1 MPVDLT
7 VDQSASRRAGRGG
20 TAAGGAVRPAVRRA
34 GTLAGA
40 LATVQLAALL
50 AAQRVFAEPSPTGTA
65 SPSPT
70 ATPNASCP
78 DLPISGNGILCVDK
92 PGGGASLPGSG
103 TVGTVTDPLGALA
116 KGCAQAAVWVVRKLS
131 GAIDGTTEVDFTNA
145 SFLQQYAVV
154 FAASTVVTL
163 VLWLLA
169 VTKRAVRG
177 APLTTAISEAIGFL
191 WLTVVASAFTPLILY
206 TVVSATDG
214 LTKAIAVGTKS
225 DTGTYLGGFADTLE
239 KGDIGGG
246 PLILIITSLVAVLAA
261 AVLWIELLIRAA
273 MLYVGALLGTA
284 VYAGLVDKQLW
295 KHVRRWAGVML
306 AVDLAKPII
315 VIILGLAGAV
325 SAGAGASDDFAR
337 VLSGLA
343 ILFLSIFASA
353 AVYRFVPGFGDEI
366 MNMRHARASAV
377 SAGSAMING
386 TANFMRQG
394 ISTHGDRGAPGGGGG
409 GGAGGGSVAPGIA
422 AHASRAPSTP
432 PQAGPPAQATG
443 PVRDSNPAKG
453 G

>member
-1 MPVDLT
+1 MPVDQT
-7 VDQSASRRAGRGG
+7 TRRS
-20 TAAGGAVRPAVRRA
+20 TVRRA
-34 GTLAGA
+34 GALASAMASLQLAG
-40 LATVQLAALL
+40 LL
-50 AAQRVFAEPSPTGTA
+50 MAQRVFADPTPTPS
-65 SPSPT
+65 
-70 ATPNASCP
+70 ATPTCQKV
-78 DLPISGNGILCVDK
+78 DLPIPGSDAGCAPNGAVVI
-92 PGGGASLPGSG
+92 PGSG
-103 TVGTVTDPLGALA
+103 AVGTATDPLGSLA
-116 KGCAQAAVWVVRKLS
+116 KGCAQAAAWVVRKLS
-131 GAIDGTTEVDFTNA
+131 GAIDGTTQVDFTNA

-154 FAASTVVTL
+154 FAASTIITL

-177 APLTTAISEAIGFL
+177 APLTTAVSEAIGFL

-239 KGDIGGG
+239 KGDMGGG
-246 PLILIITSLVAVLAA
+246 PLILIIVSLVAVLAA

-295 KHVRRWAGVML
+295 KHVRRWAGVMV

-325 SAGAGASDDFAR
+325 ATGAGANDDFAR

-366 MNMRHARASAV
+366 MSMRHARASAV

-386 TANFMRQG
+386 TANLMKQG
-394 ISTHGDRGAPGGGGG
+394 ITTHGDRGPQGAGGG

-422 AHASRAPSTP
+422 AHAGRTPAPP
-432 PQAGPPAQATG
+432 PQAGPPQQASV
-443 PVRDSNPAKG
+443 PIRDSNPAKG

>member
-1 MPVDLT
+1 MPVDQT
-7 VDQSASRRAGRGG
+7 SHRS
-20 TAAGGAVRPAVRRA
+20 TARRA

-40 LATVQLAALL
+40 LVGLQVAALL
-50 AAQRVFAEPSPTGTA
+50 AAQRVFAEPSPT
-65 SPSPT
+65 PS
-70 ATPNASCP
+70 ATPTCQKV
-78 DLPISGNGILCVDK
+78 DLPIPGSDAGCAPNGATVI
-92 PGGGASLPGSG
+92 PGGTIGSM
-103 TVGTVTDPLGALA
+103 TDPLGSLA
-116 KGCAQAAVWVVRKLS
+116 KGCAQAAAWVVRKLS
-131 GAIDGTTEVDFTNA
+131 SAIDGTTQVDFTNV

-154 FAASTVVTL
+154 FAVSTVITL

-177 APLTTAISEAIGFL
+177 APLTTAFTEAIGFL

-206 TVVSATDG
+206 TVVSVTDG

-239 KGDIGGG
+239 KGDMGGG
-246 PLILIITSLVAVLAA
+246 PLILIIVSLVAVLAA

-295 KHVRRWAGVML
+295 KHVRRWAGVMV

-315 VIILGLAGAV
+315 VVILGLAGAV
-325 SAGAGASDDFAR
+325 ATGAGATDDFAR

-353 AVYRFVPGFGDEI
+353 AVYRFVPGFGDELL
-366 MNMRHARASAV
+366 NMRSARASAV

-386 TANFMRQG
+386 TANLMKQG
-394 ISTHGDRGAPGGGGG
+394 ITTHGDRGPVGASGGG

-422 AHASRAPSTP
+422 AHAGRTPAPP
-432 PQAGPPAQATG
+432 PQAGPPQG
-443 PVRDSNPAKG
+443 SVPIRDSNSAKG

>member
-1 MPVDLT
+1 MPVDQT
-7 VDQSASRRAGRGG
+7 TRRSI
-20 TAAGGAVRPAVRRA
+20 VRRA
-34 GTLAGA
+34 ATLAGA
-40 LATVQLAALL
+40 MASLQLAALL
-50 AAQRVFAEPSPTGTA
+50 TAQRVFADPSPT
-65 SPSPT
+65 PS
-70 ATPNASCP
+70 ATPTCQKV
-78 DLPISGNGILCVDK
+78 DLPIPGSDAGCAPNGAVVI
-92 PGGGASLPGSG
+92 PGSG
-103 TVGTVTDPLGALA
+103 TVGTVTDPLGSLA
-116 KGCAQAAVWVVRKLS
+116 KGCAQAAAWVVRKLS
-131 GAIDGTTEVDFTNA
+131 GAIDGTTQVDFTNA

-154 FAASTVVTL
+154 FAASTIITL

-177 APLTTAISEAIGFL
+177 VPLTTAISEAIGFL

-239 KGDIGGG
+239 KGDTGGG
-246 PLILIITSLVAVLAA
+246 PLILIIVSLVAVLAA

-295 KHVRRWAGVML
+295 KHVRRWAGVMV

-325 SAGAGASDDFAR
+325 ATGAGANDDFAR

-353 AVYRFVPGFGDEI
+353 TVYRFVPGFGDE
-366 MNMRHARASAV
+366 MLNMRRARASAV

-386 TANFMRQG
+386 TANLMKQG
-394 ISTHGDRGAPGGGGG
+394 ITTHGDRGPQAAGTGG

-422 AHASRAPSTP
+422 AHAGRTPAPP
-432 PQAGPPAQATG
+432 PQAGPPPQA
-443 PVRDSNPAKG
+443 PVPIRDSNPAKG

>member
-1 MPVDLT
+1 MPADG
-7 VDQSASRRAGRGG
+7 SSF
-20 TAAGGAVRPAVRRA
+20 VRRA
-34 GTLAGA
+34 GALSGA
-40 LATVQLAALL
+40 LAALQLTALVT
-50 AAQRVFAEPSPTGTA
+50 AQQVFADPTPSP
-65 SPSPT
+65 
-70 ATPNASCP
+70 SCTKINIP
-78 DLPISGNGILCVDK
+78 V
-92 PGGGASLPGSG
+92 PGSDQVCPPPGATVIPG
-103 TVGTVTDPLGALA
+103 TGAVGGVTDPLGSLA
-116 KGCAQAAVWVVRKLS
+116 KGCAQAAAWVVRKLS
-131 GAIDGTTEVDFTNA
+131 GAIDGTTQVDFTNA
-145 SFLQQYAVV
+145 AFLQQYAVV
-154 FAASTVVTL
+154 FAGSTIVTL
-163 VLWLLA
+163 LLWLLA

-177 APLTTAISEAIGFL
+177 APLTTAISEAVGFL

-239 KGDIGGG
+239 KGTMGGG
-246 PLILIITSLVAVLAA
+246 PLILIIVSLVAVLAA

-295 KHVRRWAGVML
+295 KHVRRWAGLMV

-325 SAGAGASDDFAR
+325 ATGAGADDDFAR

-353 AVYRFVPGFGDEI
+353 AVYRFVPGFGDE
-366 MNMRHARASAV
+366 MLAMRSARASAV

-386 TANFMRQG
+386 PANLVKQG
-394 ISTHGDRGAPGGGGG
+394 ISAHGSRGGPQTANASGP
-409 GGAGGGSVAPGIA
+409 GGGSVSPGIA
-422 AHASRAPSTP
+422 AHAGRTPAPP
-432 PQAGPPAQATG
+432 PQAPPVT
-443 PVRDSNPAKG
+443 RESNPAKG

>member
-1 MPVDLT
+1 MRADGGRTTIPRVLARLSGGAALGLLT
-7 VDQSASRRAGRGG
+7 VVL
-20 TAAGGAVRPAVRRA
+20 TARQ
-34 GTLAGA
+34 A
-40 LATVQLAALL
+40 LA
-50 AAQRVFAEPSPTGTA
+50 E
-65 SPSPT
+65 PSPT
-70 ATPNASCP
+70 ATPTPTPSTPNSNCP
-78 DLPISGNGILCVDK
+78 GIPLPGNDVYCAPG
-92 PGGGASLPGSG
+92 GGGASLPGSG
-103 TVGTVTDPLGALA
+103 TVGTVTDPLGSLA
-116 KGCAQAAVWVVRKLS
+116 KGCAQAAAWVVRKLS

-154 FAASTVVTL
+154 FAASTIVTL

-177 APLTTAISEAIGFL
+177 APLATAISEAIGFL

-239 KGDIGGG
+239 KGDMGGG

-295 KHVRRWAGVML
+295 KHVRRWAGVMV

-366 MNMRHARASAV
+366 MSMRSARASAV

-394 ISTHGDRGAPGGGGG
+394 ISTHGDRGPQPGGGGG

-422 AHASRAPSTP
+422 AHAARTPP
-432 PQAGPPAQATG
+432 PQAGPPAQASA
-443 PVRDSNPAKG
+443 PSRDSNPAKG

>member
-1 MPVDLT
+1 MRRASALGGALT
-7 VDQSASRRAGRGG
+7 VFQLTVLL
-20 TAAGGAVRPAVRRA
+20 TAR
-34 GTLAGA
+34 
-40 LATVQLAALL
+40 Q
-50 AAQRVFAEPSPTGTA
+50 VFADPTPGA
-65 SPSPT
+65 SPSCKI
-70 ATPNASCP
+70 N
-78 DLPISGNGILCVDK
+78 LPIPSADKACAQAPAGATVIPGNGTV
-92 PGGGASLPGSG
+92 AS
-103 TVGTVTDPLGALA
+103 VTDPLGALA
-116 KGCAQAAVWVVRKLS
+116 KDCAQGAAWLVRQLS
-131 GAIDGTTEVDFTNA
+131 GAIDGTTQVDFTNA
-145 SFLQQYAVV
+145 AFLQQYAVV
-154 FAASTVVTL
+154 FAGSTVITL

-177 APLTTAISEAIGFL
+177 APLTTAISEAVGFL

-206 TVVSATDG
+206 TVVSVTDG
-214 LTKAIAVGTKS
+214 LTTAIAAGTKS

-239 KGDIGGG
+239 KGTIGGG
-246 PLILIITSLVAVLAA
+246 PLILIIISLVAVLAA
-261 AVLWIELLIRAA
+261 AVLWLELLIRAA

-295 KHVRRWAGVML
+295 KHVRRWAGVMI

-325 SAGAGASDDFAR
+325 ATGAGASNDFST

-353 AVYRFVPGFGDEI
+353 SVYRFVPGFGDELLH
-366 MNMRHARASAV
+366 MRSARASAV

-386 TANFMRQG
+386 PANLVKQG
-394 ISTHGDRGAPGGGGG
+394 ISAHGSRGGAETANASGSG

-422 AHASRAPSTP
+422 AHATRTPVPP
-432 PQAGPPAQATG
+432 PQAPPVT
-443 PVRDSNPAKG
+443 SNPGKG

>member
-1 MPVDLT
+1 MT
-7 VDQSASRRAGRGG
+7 VAPPAARRGPRRG
-20 TAAGGAVRPAVRRA
+20 TAAGGAPRTAVRRA

-40 LATVQLAALL
+40 LATLQLGALL
-50 AAQRVFAEPSPTGTA
+50 AAQRVFAEPSPTGSPSA

-70 ATPNASCP
+70 ATCQKV
-78 DLPISGNGILCVDK
+78 DLPIPGSDAGCAPNGAVVI
-92 PGGGASLPGSG
+92 PGSG
-103 TVGTVTDPLGALA
+103 TVGSVTDPLGSLA
-116 KGCAQAAVWVVRKLS
+116 KGCAQAAAWVVRKLS
-131 GAIDGTTEVDFTNA
+131 GSIDGTTEVDFTNA

-154 FAASTVVTL
+154 FAASTIITL

-177 APLTTAISEAIGFL
+177 APLATAISEAIGFL
-191 WLTVVASAFTPLILY
+191 WLTVIASAFTPLILY

-295 KHVRRWAGVML
+295 KHVRRWAGVMV

-353 AVYRFVPGFGDEI
+353 SVYRFVPGFGDEM
-366 MNMRHARASAV
+366 MNMRRARASAV

-394 ISTHGDRGAPGGGGG
+394 ISTHGDRGPQAGGGGG
-409 GGAGGGSVAPGIA
+409 GSGAGGGSVAPGIA
-422 AHASRAPSTP
+422 AHAARTPAPP
-432 PQAGPPAQATG
+432 AQAGPPAQSSGA
-443 PVRDSNPAKG
+443 VRDSNPAKG

>member
-1 MPVDLT
+1 M
-7 VDQSASRRAGRGG
+7 ASRA
-20 TAAGGAVRPAVRRA
+20 
-34 GTLAGA
+34 
-40 LATVQLAALL
+40 
-50 AAQRVFAEPSPTGTA
+50 FAEPSP
-65 SPSPT
+65 SPS
-70 ATPNASCP
+70 ASNNC
-78 DLPISGNGILCVDK
+78 DVLPLPGSDVYCASK
-92 PGGGASLPGSG
+92 PGGSIPGGG
-103 TVGTVTDPLGALA
+103 TVSNVTDPLGSLA
-116 KGCAQAAVWVVRKLS
+116 KSCAQAAAWVVRNLS
-131 GAIDGTTEVDFTNA
+131 GAIDGTTQVDFTNA

-154 FAASTVVTL
+154 FAVSTVITL

-177 APLTTAISEAIGFL
+177 APLTSAFSEAIGFL

-206 TVVSATDG
+206 TVVSVTDG
-214 LTKAIAVGTKS
+214 LTKAIAVGTKT
-225 DTGTYLGGFADTLE
+225 DTGSYLGGFADTLE
-239 KGDIGGG
+239 KGNVGGG
-246 PLILIITSLVAVLAA
+246 PLILVLVSLVAVLAA

-315 VIILGLAGAV
+315 VVILGLAGAV
-325 SAGAGASDDFAR
+325 ATGAGAGDDFAR

-353 AVYRFVPGFGDEI
+353 AIYRFVPGFGDEI
-366 MNMRHARASAV
+366 LNMRQARANAV
-377 SAGSAMING
+377 QAGSAMING
-386 TANFMRQG
+386 TANLMKQG
-394 ISTHGDRGAPGGGGG
+394 ITTHGDRGQASGGGG

-422 AHASRAPSTP
+422 AHAGRTPAPP
-432 PQAGPPAQATG
+432 PQAGPPQAA
-443 PVRDSNPAKG
+443 PVPIRDSNPAKG

>member
-1 MPVDLT
+1 MPADGARR
-7 VDQSASRRAGRGG
+7 SARFRLGVVVSAF
-20 TAAGGAVRPAVRRA
+20 
-34 GTLAGA
+34 A
-40 LATVQLAALL
+40 LAQTMAMRV
-50 AAQRVFAEPSPTGTA
+50 AQQAFAEPSP
-65 SPSPT
+65 SPT
-70 ATPNASCP
+70 PGATNTSCP
-78 DLPISGNGILCVDK
+78 GIPLPGDNVYCS
-92 PGGGASLPGSG
+92 PGGGTSLPGSG
-103 TVGTVTDPLGALA
+103 TVGSVTDPLGSLA
-116 KGCAQAAVWVVRKLS
+116 KGCAQAAAWVVRKLS
-131 GAIDGTTEVDFTNA
+131 TAIDGTTQVDFTNA

-154 FAASTVVTL
+154 FAGSTIITL

-177 APLTTAISEAIGFL
+177 APLTTAIGEAIGFL
-191 WLTVVASAFTPLILY
+191 WLTVVASAFTPLILF

-239 KGDIGGG
+239 KGDMGGG
-246 PLILIITSLVAVLAA
+246 PLILIIVSLVAVLAA

-295 KHVRRWAGVML
+295 KHVRRWAGLMV

-325 SAGAGASDDFAR
+325 ASGAGATDDFAR

-353 AVYRFVPGFGDEI
+353 AVYRFVPGFGDE
-366 MNMRHARASAV
+366 MVNMRNARAGAV

-386 TANFMRQG
+386 PANLVKQG
-394 ISTHGDRGAPGGGGG
+394 ISAHGSRGGPQAANAAG
-409 GGAGGGSVAPGIA
+409 GGGSVAPGIA
-422 AHASRAPSTP
+422 AHGSRTAAPP
-432 PQAGPPAQATG
+432 QQAGPPA
-443 PVRDSNPAKG
+443 PIRDSNPAKG

>member
-1 MPVDLT
+1 MPADGGSGSL
-7 VDQSASRRAGRGG
+7 RRGLARVGG
-20 TAAGGAVRPAVRRA
+20 GLVAGGLSVVLMARPA
-34 GTLAGA
+34 L
-40 LATVQLAALL
+40 
-50 AAQRVFAEPSPTGTA
+50 AEPSPT
-65 SPSPT
+65 PSPGGT
-70 ATPNASCP
+70 NTNCP
-78 DLPISGNGILCVDK
+78 GIPLPGNDVYCA
-92 PGGGASLPGSG
+92 PGGTSSLPGSS
-103 TVGTVTDPLGALA
+103 TVGSVADPLGSLA
-116 KGCAQAAVWVVRKLS
+116 KGCAQAAAWVVRKLS
-131 GAIDGTTEVDFTNA
+131 GAIDGTTQVDFTNA

-154 FAASTVVTL
+154 FAASTIITL

-177 APLTTAISEAIGFL
+177 APLATAFAEAIGFL

-214 LTKAIAVGTKS
+214 LTSAIAAGTKS

-239 KGDIGGG
+239 KGDLGGG
-246 PLILIITSLVAVLAA
+246 PLILIIVSLVAVLAA

-325 SAGAGASDDFAR
+325 ATGAGANDDFAR

-366 MNMRHARASAV
+366 MNMRQARASAV

-386 TANFMRQG
+386 TANLVKQG
-394 ISTHGDRGAPGGGGG
+394 ISAHGDRGPQGASGSAA
-409 GGAGGGSVAPGIA
+409 GGAGGSVGSGIA
-422 AHASRAPSTP
+422 AHATRTPAPP
-432 PQAGPPAQATG
+432 PQAAPPAPAAV
-443 PVRDSNPAKG
+443 PIRDSNPAKG

>member
-1 MPVDLT
+1 MPVDQT
-7 VDQSASRRAGRGG
+7 THRS
-20 TAAGGAVRPAVRRA
+20 TARRA
-34 GTLAGA
+34 GTVVGA
-40 LATVQLAALL
+40 LVTLQVAVMM
-50 AAQRVFAEPSPTGTA
+50 AAQRVFAD
-65 SPSPT
+65 PSPT
-70 ATPNASCP
+70 ATPTCQKV
-78 DLPISGNGILCVDK
+78 DLPIPGSDAGCAPNGAVVI
-92 PGGGASLPGSG
+92 PGSG
-103 TVGTVTDPLGALA
+103 AVNNVTDPLGSLA
-116 KGCAQAAVWVVRKLS
+116 KGCAQAAAWVVRNLS
-131 GAIDGTTEVDFTNA
+131 GAIDGTTSVDFTNQ

-154 FAASTVVTL
+154 FAVSTVITL

-177 APLTTAISEAIGFL
+177 APLTTAISEAVGFL

-206 TVVSATDG
+206 TVVSVTDG

-239 KGDIGGG
+239 KGNVGGG
-246 PLILIITSLVAVLAA
+246 PLILVIVSLVAVLAA
-261 AVLWIELLIRAA
+261 AVLWIELVIRAA

-284 VYAGLVDKQLW
+284 VYAGLVDRQLW
-295 KHVRRWAGVML
+295 KHVRRWAGMML

-325 SAGAGASDDFAR
+325 ATGAGANDDFAR

-353 AVYRFVPGFGDEI
+353 AVYRFVPTFGDE
-366 MNMRHARASAV
+366 MLNMRRARASAV
-377 SAGSAMING
+377 QAGSAMING
-386 TANFMRQG
+386 TANLMKQG
-394 ISTHGDRGAPGGGGG
+394 ITTHGDRGPQAAGGG

-422 AHASRAPSTP
+422 AHAGRTPAPP
-432 PQAGPPAQATG
+432 PQAGPPQAA
-443 PVRDSNPAKG
+443 PVPIRDSNPAKG

>member
-1 MPVDLT
+1 MPADAGPGSVRRGLGRLAAGAVASVLPVVLT
-7 VDQSASRRAGRGG
+7 AGR
-20 TAAGGAVRPAVRRA
+20 A
-34 GTLAGA
+34 
-40 LATVQLAALL
+40 
-50 AAQRVFAEPSPTGTA
+50 FAEPSP
-65 SPSPT
+65 SPT
-70 ATPNASCP
+70 SGPTNTSCP
-78 DLPISGNGILCVDK
+78 GVPLPGNDVYCA
-92 PGGGASLPGSG
+92 PGGSGTLPGSG
-103 TVGTVTDPLGALA
+103 TVGSVTDPLGALA
-116 KGCAQAAVWVVRKLS
+116 KGCAQAASWVVRKLS
-131 GAIDGTTEVDFTNA
+131 GAIDGTTQVDFTNA

-154 FAASTVVTL
+154 FAASTIITL

-214 LTKAIAVGTKS
+214 LTTAIAVGTKS

-239 KGDIGGG
+239 KGDMGGG
-246 PLILIITSLVAVLAA
+246 PLILIIVSLVAVLAA
-261 AVLWIELLIRAA
+261 AVLWVELLIRAA

-325 SAGAGASDDFAR
+325 ATGAGANDDFAR

-353 AVYRFVPGFGDEI
+353 SVYRFVPGFGDEI
-366 MNMRHARASAV
+366 MSMRHARASAV

-386 TANFMRQG
+386 TANLVKQG
-394 ISTHGDRGAPGGGGG
+394 ISTHGDRGAQGGGGSPG
-409 GGAGGGSVAPGIA
+409 VGGGSVAPGIA
-422 AHASRAPSTP
+422 AHATRSPAPP
-432 PQAGPPAQATG
+432 PQASPASAST
-443 PVRDSNPAKG
+443 RDSNPAKG

>member
-1 MPVDLT
+1 M
-7 VDQSASRRAGRGG
+7 RFF
-20 TAAGGAVRPAVRRA
+20 VRRA
-34 GTLAGA
+34 GALGGA
-40 LATVQLAALL
+40 LAALQTTAL
-50 AAQRVFAEPSPTGTA
+50 ITAQRVFADPTP
-65 SPSPT
+65 SPSPSACT
-70 ATPNASCP
+70 
-78 DLPISGNGILCVDK
+78 GQ
-92 PGGGASLPGSG
+92 GGADWLGGNKLCPPPDATVIPGTG
-103 TVGTVTDPLGALA
+103 AVGTATDPLGSLA
-116 KGCAQAAVWVVRKLS
+116 KGCAQAAAWVVRKLS
-131 GAIDGTTEVDFTNA
+131 GAIDGTTQVDFTNA
-145 SFLQQYAVV
+145 AFLQQYAVV
-154 FAASTVVTL
+154 FAGSTVITL

-177 APLTTAISEAIGFL
+177 APLGQAISEAIGFL

-214 LTKAIAVGTKS
+214 LTAAISAGTKS

-239 KGDIGGG
+239 KGTLGGG
-246 PLILIITSLVAVLAA
+246 PLILIIVSLVAVLAA

-295 KHVRRWAGVML
+295 KHVRRWAGLML

-325 SAGAGASDDFAR
+325 ATGAGANDDFAR

-353 AVYRFVPGFGDEI
+353 AVYRFVPGFGDELQQ
-366 MNMRHARASAV
+366 MRRARASAV

-386 TANFMRQG
+386 PANLVKQG
-394 ISTHGDRGAPGGGGG
+394 ISAHGSRGGPQTANASSGS
-409 GGAGGGSVAPGIA
+409 GGGSVAPGIA
-422 AHASRAPSTP
+422 AHAGRTPGPSA
-432 PQAGPPAQATG
+432 QPPAPA
-443 PVRDSNPAKG
+443 SNPTKG

>member
-1 MPVDLT
+1 MPVDQT
-7 VDQSASRRAGRGG
+7 SHRS
-20 TAAGGAVRPAVRRA
+20 TARRA

-40 LATVQLAALL
+40 FAALQVAALL
-50 AAQRVFAEPSPTGTA
+50 AAQRVFAEPSPT
-65 SPSPT
+65 
-70 ATPNASCP
+70 ATPTPTTMPSANCP

-92 PGGGASLPGSG
+92 PGSGALPGGGAIGS
-103 TVGTVTDPLGALA
+103 VADPLGSLA
-116 KGCAQAAVWVVRKLS
+116 KGCAQAAAWVVRKLS
-131 GAIDGTTEVDFTNA
+131 SAIDGTTQVDFTNA

-154 FAASTVVTL
+154 FAVSTVITL

-177 APLTTAISEAIGFL
+177 APLATAFTEAIGFL

-206 TVVSATDG
+206 TVVSVTDG
-214 LTKAIAVGTKS
+214 LTKGIAVGTKS
-225 DTGTYLGGFADTLE
+225 DTGSYLGAFADTLE
-239 KGDIGGG
+239 KGDMGGG
-246 PLILIITSLVAVLAA
+246 PLILIIVSLVAVLAA

-295 KHVRRWAGVML
+295 KHVRRWAGVMV

-315 VIILGLAGAV
+315 VVILGLAGAV
-325 SAGAGASDDFAR
+325 ASGAGASDDFAR

-386 TANFMRQG
+386 TANLMKQG
-394 ISTHGDRGAPGGGGG
+394 ITTHGDRGPVGAGGGG

-422 AHASRAPSTP
+422 AHAGRTPAPP
-432 PQAGPPAQATG
+432 PQAGPPQTSV
-443 PVRDSNPAKG
+443 PIRDSNSAKG

>member
-1 MPVDLT
+1 M
-7 VDQSASRRAGRGG
+7 RRL
-20 TAAGGAVRPAVRRA
+20 AGGA
-34 GTLAGA
+34 LF
-40 LATVQLAALL
+40 AALSVPL
-50 AAQRVFAEPSPTGTA
+50 MAHRAMAEPSPT
-65 SPSPT
+65 PSPGVT
-70 ATPNASCP
+70 NTSCP
-78 DLPISGNGILCVDK
+78 GVPLPGNDVYCA
-92 PGGGASLPGSG
+92 PGGSGSLPGSG
-103 TVGTVTDPLGALA
+103 TVGNVADPLGSLA
-116 KGCAQAAVWVVRKLS
+116 KGCAQAAAWVVRKLS
-131 GAIDGTTEVDFTNA
+131 GAIDGTTKVDFTNA

-154 FAASTVVTL
+154 FAVSTVITL

-177 APLTTAISEAIGFL
+177 APLTTAFSEAIGFL

-206 TVVSATDG
+206 TVVSVTDG

-239 KGDIGGG
+239 KGDVGGG
-246 PLILIITSLVAVLAA
+246 PLILVIVSLVAVLAA

-295 KHVRRWAGVML
+295 KHVRRWAGVMV

-325 SAGAGASDDFAR
+325 ATGAGANDDFAR

-386 TANFMRQG
+386 TANLMKQG
-394 ISTHGDRGAPGGGGG
+394 ITTHGDRGPVGAGGG

-422 AHASRAPSTP
+422 AHAGRTPAPP
-432 PQAGPPAQATG
+432 AQAGPPQN
-443 PVRDSNPAKG
+443 PVPIRDSNPAKG

>member
-7 VDQSASRRAGRGG
+7 VDQSADRRAGRGG
-20 TAAGGAVRPAVRRA
+20 AAAGGAVRPAVRRA

-65 SPSPT
+65 SPSPS
-70 ATPNASCP
+70 ATCQKV
-78 DLPISGNGILCVDK
+78 DLPIPGSDAGCAPNGAVVI
-92 PGGGASLPGSG
+92 PGSG
-103 TVGTVTDPLGALA
+103 TVGAVADPLGALA

>member
-1 MPVDLT
+1 MT
-7 VDQSASRRAGRGG
+7 F
-20 TAAGGAVRPAVRRA
+20 
-34 GTLAGA
+34 
-40 LATVQLAALL
+40 
-50 AAQRVFAEPSPTGTA
+50 AQRVSAEPSPTPSATSSANNCDVLPLPGSDVYCA
-65 SPSPT
+65 SQ
-70 ATPNASCP
+70 
-78 DLPISGNGILCVDK
+78 
-92 PGGGASLPGSG
+92 GGGTSLPGSG
-103 TVGTVTDPLGALA
+103 TVGTVTDPLGSLA
-116 KGCAQAAVWVVRKLS
+116 KGCAQAAAWVVRKLS
-131 GAIDGTTEVDFTNA
+131 GAIDGTTQVDFTNA

-154 FAASTVVTL
+154 FAGSTIITL

-177 APLTTAISEAIGFL
+177 APLTTAIGEAIGFL
-191 WLTVVASAFTPLILY
+191 WLTVVASAFTPLILF

-239 KGDIGGG
+239 KGDMGGG
-246 PLILIITSLVAVLAA
+246 PLILIIVSLVAVLAA

-284 VYAGLVDKQLW
+284 VYAGLVDKELW
-295 KHVRRWAGVML
+295 KHVRRWAGLMV

-325 SAGAGASDDFAR
+325 ASGAGATDDFAR

-353 AVYRFVPGFGDEI
+353 AVYRFVPGFGDE
-366 MNMRHARASAV
+366 MVNMRNARAGAV

-386 TANFMRQG
+386 PANLVKQG
-394 ISTHGDRGAPGGGGG
+394 ISTHGSRGGPQAANAS

-422 AHASRAPSTP
+422 AHGSRTAAPP
-432 PQAGPPAQATG
+432 QQAGPPA
-443 PVRDSNPAKG
+443 PSRDINPAKG

>member
-1 MPVDLT
+1 MPADGNSSL
-7 VDQSASRRAGRGG
+7 
-20 TAAGGAVRPAVRRA
+20 VRRA
-34 GTLAGA
+34 VGRVTGLALFGV
-40 LATVQLAALL
+40 LSVVLTATRAM
-50 AAQRVFAEPSPTGTA
+50 AEPSPT
-65 SPSPT
+65 PSSGVT
-70 ATPNASCP
+70 NTSCP
-78 DLPISGNGILCVDK
+78 GVPLPGNDVYCA
-92 PGGGASLPGSG
+92 PPSGGGSLPGSG
-103 TVGTVTDPLGALA
+103 TVNNVTDPLGSLA
-116 KGCAQAAVWVVRKLS
+116 KGCAQAAAWVVRKLS
-131 GAIDGTTEVDFTNA
+131 GAIDGTTQVDFTNA

-154 FAASTVVTL
+154 FAVSTVITL

-191 WLTVVASAFTPLILY
+191 WLTVVASAFTPLILF
-206 TVVSATDG
+206 TVVSVTDG

-239 KGDIGGG
+239 KGDVGGG
-246 PLILIITSLVAVLAA
+246 PLILVMVSLVAVLAA
-261 AVLWIELLIRAA
+261 AVLWIELVIRAA

-284 VYAGLVDKQLW
+284 VYAGLVDRQLW
-295 KHVRRWAGVML
+295 KHVRRWAGMML

-325 SAGAGASDDFAR
+325 ATGAGVNDDFSR

-353 AVYRFVPGFGDEI
+353 AVYRFVPSFGDE
-366 MNMRHARASAV
+366 MLNMRRARASAV
-377 SAGSAMING
+377 QAGSAMING
-386 TANFMRQG
+386 TANLMKQG
-394 ISTHGDRGAPGGGGG
+394 ITTHGDRGPQAAGAGG

-422 AHASRAPSTP
+422 AHAGRTPAPP
-432 PQAGPPAQATG
+432 PQAGPPQA
-443 PVRDSNPAKG
+443 PVPIRDSNPAKG

>member
-1 MPVDLT
+1 MPVDAATAARRGLL
-7 VDQSASRRAGRGG
+7 RAGAVLGSLPALVLL
-20 TAAGGAVRPAVRRA
+20 TAAR
-34 GTLAGA
+34 A
-40 LATVQLAALL
+40 LADPT
-50 AAQRVFAEPSPTGTA
+50 PSPSQTAKCNLPVPGADRACAPDAPGVVVTG
-65 SPSPT
+65 
-70 ATPNASCP
+70 
-78 DLPISGNGILCVDK
+78 
-92 PGGGASLPGSG
+92 PGGGTLGG
-103 TVGTVTDPLGALA
+103 VTDPLGSLA
-116 KGCAQAAVWVVRKLS
+116 KGCAEAAAWVTRKLAT
-131 GAIDGTTEVDFTNA
+131 AIDSTTQVDFTNA

-154 FAASTVVTL
+154 FAGSTVITL

-177 APLTTAISEAIGFL
+177 ASLTTAISEAIGFL
-191 WLTVVASAFTPLILY
+191 WLTVIASAFTPLVLF
-206 TVVSATDG
+206 TLVSATDG
-214 LTKAIAVGTKS
+214 LTAAIAAGTKS

-239 KGDIGGG
+239 KGSLGGG
-246 PLILIITSLVAVLAA
+246 PLILIIVSLVAVLAA

-325 SAGAGASDDFAR
+325 ATGAGATDDFAK

-353 AVYRFVPGFGDEI
+353 AVYRFVPGFGDEL
-366 MNMRHARASAV
+366 MQMRHARASAV

-386 TANFMRQG
+386 PANLVKQG
-394 ISTHGDRGAPGGGGG
+394 ISTHGARGGGGG
-409 GGAGGGSVAPGIA
+409 PATANASTGTGAAAAGIA
-422 AHASRAPSTP
+422 AHGSRAPAPP
-432 PQAGPPAQATG
+432 PQTPAQAPAAN
-443 PVRDSNPAKG
+443 PVKG
-453 G
+453 A

>member
-1 MPVDLT
+1 M
-7 VDQSASRRAGRGG
+7 
-20 TAAGGAVRPAVRRA
+20 
-34 GTLAGA
+34 
-40 LATVQLAALL
+40 
-50 AAQRVFAEPSPTGTA
+50 
-65 SPSPT
+65 
-70 ATPNASCP
+70 
-78 DLPISGNGILCVDK
+78 
-92 PGGGASLPGSG
+92 
-103 TVGTVTDPLGALA
+103 
-116 KGCAQAAVWVVRKLS
+116 VRKLS

-409 GGAGGGSVAPGIA
+409 GGGAGGGSVAPGIA
-422 AHASRAPSTP
+422 AHASRAPSPP
-432 PQAGPPAQATG
+432 PQAGPPAQASG
-443 PVRDSNPAKG
+443 PTRDSNPAKG